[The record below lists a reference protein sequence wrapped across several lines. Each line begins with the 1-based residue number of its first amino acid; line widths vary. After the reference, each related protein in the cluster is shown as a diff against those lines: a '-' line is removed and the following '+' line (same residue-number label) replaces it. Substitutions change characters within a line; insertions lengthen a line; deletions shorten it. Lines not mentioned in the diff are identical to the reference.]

1 MEVKFN
7 KRWLTGD
14 MEVAGVDGV
23 VDDAVLVKL
32 VVAHLHLDLEKLVLP
47 VCVLVCTTED
57 YSVIREGT
65 GTCMLHA

>member
-1 MEVKFN
+1 
-7 KRWLTGD
+7 

-47 VCVLVCTTED
+47 VYLNSE
-57 YSVIREGT
+57 SVGF
-65 GTCMLHA
+65 